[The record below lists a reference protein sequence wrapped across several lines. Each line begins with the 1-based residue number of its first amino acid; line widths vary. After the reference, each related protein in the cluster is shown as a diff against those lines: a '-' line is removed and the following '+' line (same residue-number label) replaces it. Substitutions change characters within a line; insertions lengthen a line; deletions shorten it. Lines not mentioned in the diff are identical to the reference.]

1 MTGALCDAVVSSL
14 SRAHRDRFESIRNS
28 FKATNISSSE
38 YTVDGNV
45 LVPTPS
51 RLSPATPTPVQPS
64 NDMFMVA
71 FTETFSLA
79 LACLAGYTTE
89 STHTAFVMYVTDH
102 ASLPLATLVALFGQ
116 AVWAWMS
123 KPPAI
128 AQPTQED
135 RVATTEPERIVQRK
149 EDRRLKETQER
160 ESTKRWAIAV
170 FGSLGLLCA
179 LMMGVHLFYGV
190 RQNGTTENSSSSSR
204 GTPQPDSSQFRF

>member
-1 MTGALCDAVVSSL
+1 M
-14 SRAHRDRFESIRNS
+14 
-28 FKATNISSSE
+28 
-38 YTVDGNV
+38 
-45 LVPTPS
+45 
-51 RLSPATPTPVQPS
+51 PS

-71 FTETFSLA
+71 ATETVSLA
-79 LACLAGYTTE
+79 LAFLAGYTTE
-89 STHTAFVMYVTDH
+89 STQTAFMVYVTDH
-102 ASLPLATLVALFGQ
+102 ASLPFATLVALSGQ
-116 AVWAWMS
+116 AGWAWMS
-123 KPPAI
+123 KPSAI

-135 RVATTEPERIVQRK
+135 RVATTESERIVQRK